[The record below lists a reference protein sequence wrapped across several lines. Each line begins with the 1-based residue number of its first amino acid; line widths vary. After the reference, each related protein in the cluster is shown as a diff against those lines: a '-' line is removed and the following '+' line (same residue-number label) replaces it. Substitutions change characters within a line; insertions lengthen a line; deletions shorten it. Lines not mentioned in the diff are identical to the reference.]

1 MENATNIFKLTHMIE
16 QVINENIVRF
26 TKDFSYP
33 IGIST
38 ISVLSKIE
46 AKGPVKHI
54 DLTESL
60 GYSKSTITKMAEK
73 LVKLEL
79 VNRMYDKNDRRAIYL
94 EITPKGTEALKEAR
108 VLGDKIY
115 KELYSILSEE
125 ELSAYIAIQEKLSS
139 HISDN
144 RKSSF

>member
-1 MENATNIFKLTHMIE
+1 
-16 QVINENIVRF
+16 
-26 TKDFSYP
+26 
-33 IGIST
+33 
-38 ISVLSKIE
+38 
-46 AKGPVKHI
+46 
-54 DLTESL
+54 
-60 GYSKSTITKMAEK
+60 MAEK

-144 RKSSF
+144 RKSSFWFSVVYWNNIKK

>member
-16 QVINENIVRF
+16 QVINGNIVRF

-54 DLTESL
+54 DLTEPL
-60 GYSKSTITKMAEK
+60 GYSKSTSTKMAEK
-73 LVKLEL
+73 LAKLEL
-79 VNRMYDKNDRRAIYL
+79 VKRMYDKNDCRAIYL

-108 VLGDKIY
+108 VY
-115 KELYSILSEE
+115 
-125 ELSAYIAIQEKLSS
+125 
-139 HISDN
+139 
-144 RKSSF
+144 